1 MLEGVVTHGTARHTV
16 QLAGYTAAGK
26 TGTPQK
32 VDPATHRYSKTK
44 FFPNFAGFVPA
55 SQPRFVIIVAI
66 DEPIGL
72 HQGGTVAAP
81 VFDRIAEAALGA
93 YGVEPDSP
101 DFRTALQSSIS
112 QN

>member
-1 MLEGVVTHGTARHTV
+1 MVREIIGDDGSVLYKAEVERREGVSERTAKTIAGMPEGVVTHGTARHTV

-55 SQPRFVIIVAI
+55 SSR
-66 DEPIGL
+66 
-72 HQGGTVAAP
+72 
-81 VFDRIAEAALGA
+81 AL
-93 YGVEPDSP
+93 
-101 DFRTALQSSIS
+101 
-112 QN
+112 